1 MERRTA
7 IMDSLD
13 QPEWGELCAA
23 LARLLDGLADLRSP
37 WSVRQAAMLDAT
49 HDVESL
55 ALQLVNALVAQRDR
69 DFPDPH
75 TWRLP
80 LERYP
85 QPDPTHLLAVREWVL
100 SLGEQSSVP
109 VARQKRLGSTL
120 TQILVA
126 KAAVE
131 TYSKRL
137 RQASAPDLVRTLAA
151 LWMLVA
157 ECWKLRPLLAGDS
170 SHE

>member
-1 MERRTA
+1 MVA
-7 IMDSLD
+7 MDLLEH
-13 QPEWGELCAA
+13 PEWRRLHGS
-23 LARLLDGLADLRSP
+23 LARLLDLLADLRSP
-37 WSVRQAAMLDAT
+37 WSKRRTELLEVAREME
-49 HDVESL
+49 HS
-55 ALQLVNALVAQRDR
+55 ALLLVNEFVSERDR
-69 DFPDPH
+69 AFPEPKD
-75 TWRLP
+75 WRGP
-80 LERYP
+80 VERYP

-100 SLGEQSSVP
+100 SLGEHSDVP
-109 VARQKRLGSTL
+109 VTRQKRLGSSL

-126 KAAVE
+126 KAGVE

-137 RQASAPDLVRTLAA
+137 RHATAPDLVRTLAA

>member
-1 MERRTA
+1 
-7 IMDSLD
+7 MDLLEH
-13 QPEWGELCAA
+13 PEWRRLNGS
-23 LARLLDGLADLRSP
+23 LARLPDLLADLRSP
-37 WSVRQAAMLDAT
+37 WAKRRSDMLETAR
-49 HDVESL
+49 ELEQS
-55 ALQLVNALVAQRDR
+55 ALFLVNQFVSERDR
-69 DFPDPH
+69 AFPEPRQ
-75 TWRLP
+75 WKLP
-80 LERYP
+80 VERYP

-100 SLGEQSSVP
+100 SLGEHSDVP
-109 VARQKRLGSTL
+109 VTLQKRLGSSL

-131 TYSKRL
+131 AYSKRL
-137 RQASAPDLVRTLAA
+137 RHATAPDLVRTLAA

>member
-1 MERRTA
+1 
-7 IMDSLD
+7 MDPSDHPEWRSLEGALAHLLD
-13 QPEWGELCAA
+13 Q
-23 LARLLDGLADLRSP
+23 LADLRSP
-37 WSVRQAAMLDAT
+37 WPKRRADMLETAREMEHAAL
-49 HDVESL
+49 L
-55 ALQLVNALVAQRDR
+55 LVKEFVNERDR
-69 DFPDPH
+69 TFPEPKDWKVPV
-75 TWRLP
+75 
-80 LERYP
+80 ERYP

-100 SLGEQSSVP
+100 SLGEQSDVP
-109 VARQKRLGSTL
+109 VTRQKRLGSSL

-137 RQASAPDLVRTLAA
+137 RHATAPDLVRTLAA
-151 LWMLVA
+151 LWLLVA

>member
-1 MERRTA
+1 
-7 IMDSLD
+7 MDIL
-13 QPEWGELCAA
+13 QLPEWRLLSDA
-23 LARLLDGLADLRSP
+23 LARLLDLLADLRSP
-37 WSVRQAAMLDAT
+37 WPRRRADMLAAAR
-49 HDVESL
+49 DVESL
-55 ALQLVNALVAQRDR
+55 CLRLVNEFVAERDR
-69 DFPDPH
+69 SFPDPRS
-75 TWRLP
+75 WRLP
-80 LERYP
+80 VERYP

-100 SLGEQSSVP
+100 SLGQCSTVP
-109 VARQKRLGSTL
+109 VAQQKRLGSSL

-157 ECWKLRPLLAGDS
+157 ECWKLRPLLAGETP
-170 SHE
+170 HE